1 MKNTKLLVAL
11 VVVALVAA
19 YFLFDIGQYL
29 SLEFLQA
36 KRKMLVAHATENPV
50 SSIATFFLLYVV
62 AAVISIPGISLLSI
76 GAGAIFGSFTGFIL
90 VSFAATIGATVAFL
104 LSRYLFKN
112 VIENKFSSQVKSI
125 NAGIEKE
132 GAFYLF
138 TMRLIP
144 LIPFFLINLVMGLTN
159 MKTSVFYIVSQIG
172 MIPTSAIFTYS
183 GNQLAKIETMKDILS
198 PGLLLAFAL
207 LGIFP
212 FAAKQL
218 IKFYKH
224 RQKG

>member
-1 MKNTKLLVAL
+1 M
-11 VVVALVAA
+11 
-19 YFLFDIGQYL
+19 
-29 SLEFLQA
+29 
-36 KRKMLVAHATENPV
+36 
-50 SSIATFFLLYVV
+50 
-62 AAVISIPGISLLSI
+62 
-76 GAGAIFGSFTGFIL
+76 
-90 VSFAATIGATVAFL
+90 AFL